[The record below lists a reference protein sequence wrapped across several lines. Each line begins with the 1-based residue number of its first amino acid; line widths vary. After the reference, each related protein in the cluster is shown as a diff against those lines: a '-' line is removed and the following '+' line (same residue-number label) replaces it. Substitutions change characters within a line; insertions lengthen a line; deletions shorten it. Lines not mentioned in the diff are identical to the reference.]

1 MATSCLNT
9 KKFRDEMQ
17 LFQKGIDTS
26 IEKYKLEELKI
37 KAGDNVIISVYTQAS
52 NNQDQA
58 TILNLGGIGKTNGTY
73 LVNVSGQIDFP
84 KIGLMKVE
92 GLTLKELKAMLI
104 NRLSV
109 FVKDV
114 GVNVQLQ
121 NFVVN
126 VIGEVKIPGAKTFT
140 SEKVTIVD
148 VIAASGGFGDDGK
161 RNDIMIIREEAGNR
175 TVHKIDF
182 RDAHFYNSPV
192 FQMQQNDLVFVGA
205 SDFKFRQRSVQ
216 DLSQKTTLALTFI
229 AFFNFAVSIAL
240 LIANLNR

>member
-192 FQMQQNDLVFVGA
+192 YLMQQNDLVVVGM
-205 SDFKFRQRSVQ
+205 SDFKFRQRATSDINQ
-216 DLSQKTTLALTFI
+216 RFSTTFLFMS
-229 AFFNFAVSIAL
+229 FFNFALGIAI
-240 LIANLNR
+240 LISTLNK

>member
-1 MATSCLNT
+1 
-9 KKFRDEMQ
+9 MQ

>member
-1 MATSCLNT
+1 
-9 KKFRDEMQ
+9 MQ

-192 FQMQQNDLVFVGA
+192 YLMQQNDLVVVGM
-205 SDFKFRQRSVQ
+205 SDFKFRQRATSDINQ
-216 DLSQKTTLALTFI
+216 RFSTTFLFMS
-229 AFFNFAVSIAL
+229 FFNFALGIAI
-240 LIANLNR
+240 LISTLNK

>member
-1 MATSCLNT
+1 M
-9 KKFRDEMQ
+9 
-17 LFQKGIDTS
+17 
-26 IEKYKLEELKI
+26 
-37 KAGDNVIISVYTQAS
+37 
-52 NNQDQA
+52 
-58 TILNLGGIGKTNGTY
+58 
-73 LVNVSGQIDFP
+73 
-84 KIGLMKVE
+84 
-92 GLTLKELKAMLI
+92 
-104 NRLSV
+104 
-109 FVKDV
+109 
-114 GVNVQLQ
+114 QLQ